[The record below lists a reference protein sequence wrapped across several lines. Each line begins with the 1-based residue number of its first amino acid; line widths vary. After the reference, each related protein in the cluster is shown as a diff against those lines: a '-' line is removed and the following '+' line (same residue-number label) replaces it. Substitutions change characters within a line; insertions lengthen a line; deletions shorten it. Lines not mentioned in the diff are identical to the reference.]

1 MISFKGKLI
10 AFEGI
15 DGAGKSTQIKRLA
28 QWLQSQGIE
37 DICMT
42 AESTKGYFGR
52 QIREAKERLSPKV
65 ERQLFVDDRK
75 EHLVSCILPAI
86 QRGAVVLTDRY
97 FYSSIAYQGTRRD
110 AFDHDPNSE
119 ELCELQDEIGEFN
132 RLFAPEADILVYVR
146 LDVDTAIERMK
157 QGREA
162 LDPFEKRQTLIDVA
176 NAFDR
181 VAASHPHAIIV
192 DGSQSPDEVF
202 AEIVRGLQLPE

>member
-1 MISFKGKLI
+1 MNQLKGKLI

-15 DGAGKSTQIKRLA
+15 DGAGKSTQIRRLSE
-28 QWLQSQGIE
+28 WLQSQGIE
-37 DICMT
+37 DICVT
-42 AESTKGYFGR
+42 AEPTKGYFGR

-86 QRGAVVLTDRY
+86 ERGAVVLTDRY

-110 AFDHDPNSE
+110 AFDHDPTLE
-119 ELCELQDEIGEFN
+119 ELCALQDEIGEYN

-146 LDVDTAIERMK
+146 LDVDVALERMK
-157 QGREA
+157 KGRES

-192 DGSQSPDEVF
+192 DGSQSPEDITDTIIRSIQ
-202 AEIVRGLQLPE
+202 AI

>member
-1 MISFKGKLI
+1 MNQLKGKLI

-15 DGAGKSTQIKRLA
+15 DGAGKSTQIRRLSE
-28 QWLQSQGIE
+28 WLQSQGIE
-37 DICMT
+37 DICVT
-42 AESTKGYFGR
+42 AEPTKGYFGR

-86 QRGAVVLTDRY
+86 ERGAVVLTDRY

-110 AFDHDPNSE
+110 AFDHEPTLE
-119 ELCELQDEIGEFN
+119 ELCALQDEIGEYN

-146 LDVDTAIERMK
+146 LDVDVALERMK
-157 QGREA
+157 RGRES
-162 LDPFEKRQTLIDVA
+162 LDPFEKRQTLVDVA

-192 DGSQSPDEVF
+192 DGSKSPEDITDTIIRSIQ
-202 AEIVRGLQLPE
+202 AI

>member
-1 MISFKGKLI
+1 MLTLNGKLI

-15 DGAGKSTQIKRLA
+15 DGAGKSTQIRRLA
-28 QWLQSQGIE
+28 EWLKAQGIE
-37 DICMT
+37 DICVT
-42 AESTKGYFGR
+42 AEPTKGYFGR

-110 AFDHDPNSE
+110 AFDHDPTPE
-119 ELCELQDEIGEFN
+119 ELCALQDEIGEYN

-146 LDVDTAIERMK
+146 LDVDVALDRMK
-157 QGREA
+157 QGRES

-192 DGSQSPDEVF
+192 DGNLSPDDVF
-202 AEIVRGLQLPE
+202 ATIIRNF

>member
-1 MISFKGKLI
+1 MNQLKGKLI

-15 DGAGKSTQIKRLA
+15 DGAGKSTQIRRLSE
-28 QWLQSQGIE
+28 WLQSQGIE
-37 DICMT
+37 DICVT
-42 AESTKGYFGR
+42 AEPTKGYFGR
-52 QIREAKERLSPKV
+52 QIREAKERLSPKI

-86 QRGAVVLTDRY
+86 ARGAVVLTDRY

-110 AFDHDPNSE
+110 AFDHDPTFE
-119 ELCELQDEIGEFN
+119 ELCALQDEIGEYN

-146 LDVDTAIERMK
+146 LDVDVALERMK
-157 QGREA
+157 KGRKS
-162 LDPFEKRQTLIDVA
+162 LDPFEKRQTLVDVA

-192 DGSQSPDEVF
+192 DGSQSPEDITDTIIRSIQ
-202 AEIVRGLQLPE
+202 AI

>member
-1 MISFKGKLI
+1 MNQLKGKLI

-15 DGAGKSTQIKRLA
+15 DGAGKSAQIRRLSE
-28 QWLQSQGIE
+28 WLQSQGIE
-37 DICMT
+37 DICVT
-42 AESTKGYFGR
+42 AEPTKGYFGR
-52 QIREAKERLSPKV
+52 QIREAKERLSPKI

-86 QRGAVVLTDRY
+86 ARGAVVLTDRY

-110 AFDHDPNSE
+110 AFDHDPTFE
-119 ELCELQDEIGEFN
+119 ELCALQDEIGEYN

-146 LDVDTAIERMK
+146 LDVDVALERMK
-157 QGREA
+157 KGRKS
-162 LDPFEKRQTLIDVA
+162 LDPFENRQTLVDVA

-192 DGSQSPDEVF
+192 DGSQSPEDITDTIIRSIQ
-202 AEIVRGLQLPE
+202 AI